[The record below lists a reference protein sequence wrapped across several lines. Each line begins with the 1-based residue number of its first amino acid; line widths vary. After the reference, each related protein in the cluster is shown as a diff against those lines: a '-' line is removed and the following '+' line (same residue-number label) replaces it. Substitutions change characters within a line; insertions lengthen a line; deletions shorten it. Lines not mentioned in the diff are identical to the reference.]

1 MPTDTFSTSA
11 ILSAI
16 VALDSEITR
25 ERDMLDGRELDK
37 VAQEAEEFSFNEM
50 QSAFKEFVTAYEK
63 RREKDAKLRPLREI
77 LGAEPD
83 LIAT

>member
-1 MPTDTFSTSA
+1 MSAERFSTSA
-11 ILSAI
+11 ILNAI
-16 VALDSEITR
+16 VALDSEISR

-37 VAQEAEEFSFNEM
+37 VAQEAEEFSFSEM
-50 QSAFKEFVTAYEK
+50 KSAFKEFVTAYEK
-63 RREKDAKLRPLREI
+63 RREKNAELRPLSEI